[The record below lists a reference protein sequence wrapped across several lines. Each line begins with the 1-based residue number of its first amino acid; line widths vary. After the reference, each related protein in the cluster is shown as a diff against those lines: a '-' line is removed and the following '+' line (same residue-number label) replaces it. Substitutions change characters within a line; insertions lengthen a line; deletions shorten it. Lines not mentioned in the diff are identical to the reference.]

1 MGVLKMAK
9 IVELIQDNK
18 LDELKTVIE
27 DKVAVKVAKKI
38 QNKKNEFVEK
48 MRLAREAAEK

>member
-1 MGVLKMAK
+1 MAK

-48 MRLAREAAEK
+48 MRLAREAAKK

>member
-1 MGVLKMAK
+1 MGVLKMSK

-38 QNKKNEFVEK
+38 SDKKAEFVEK
-48 MRLAREAAEK
+48 MRAAREAAKK

>member
-27 DKVAVKVAKKI
+27 DNVAVKVAKKI

-48 MRLAREAAEK
+48 MRLAREAAKK

>member
-1 MGVLKMAK
+1 MAK

-18 LDELKTVIE
+18 LDELKTVVE

-38 QNKKNEFVEK
+38 QDKKAEFVEK
-48 MRLAREAAEK
+48 MRAAREANEKK